1 MSVACIAA
9 AAAGA
14 AASAADALDR
24 GGRHVG
30 AQVAAAKDPPPKK
43 ATAPKGA
50 DPKKPT
56 EPKATAPKGATGGA
70 VYGGV
75 TPQNWPIIVELD
87 KDAGKVKRI
96 VTGLDMACASKENFG
111 TTDGFTDVKLNSKN
125 RFKATYGPQRIDAA
139 GTPADIEG
147 SITGRLTKDGSAVK
161 GTWTYKVTF
170 YDAAGTTTTDTCES
184 GLVSWKAKQ

>member
-1 MSVACIAA
+1 MLRVSGACIAA
-9 AAAGA
+9 AAAGT
-14 AASAADALDR
+14 AASAADALER
-24 GGRHVG
+24 SGRHVG
-30 AQVAAAKDPPPKK
+30 AQAAAAKDPAPKK
-43 ATAPKGA
+43 DRTPTSAATKVAG
-50 DPKKPT
+50 
-56 EPKATAPKGATGGA
+56 GGA

-87 KDAGKVKRI
+87 KEAGKVKRI
-96 VTGLDMACASKENFG
+96 ITGLDMTCTSKENFG

-125 RFKATYGPQRIDAA
+125 RFKASYGPQRIDAA

-147 SITGRLTKDGSAVK
+147 AITGKLTKDGSAMK

-170 YDAAGTTTTDTCES
+170 YDAAGTTATDTCES

>member
-1 MSVACIAA
+1 MLRVSGACIAA
-9 AAAGA
+9 AATGA

-30 AQVAAAKDPPPKK
+30 AQAAAAKDTAPKK
-43 ATAPKGA
+43 AAEHKATEPKGA
-50 DPKKPT
+50 
-56 EPKATAPKGATGGA
+56 GGA

-75 TPQNWPIIVELD
+75 TPQSWPIIVELD
-87 KDAGKVKRI
+87 KDSGKVKRI
-96 VTGLDMACASKENFG
+96 VTGLDMTCTSKENFG

-139 GTPADIEG
+139 GTPAEIEG
-147 SITGRLTKDGSAVK
+147 AITGRLTKDRSAMK

-170 YDAAGTTTTDTCES
+170 YDAAGTTVTDTCES

>member
-1 MSVACIAA
+1 VVALRPTGRKLTVSGACIAA

-14 AASAADALDR
+14 AASAADAPDR
-24 GGRHVG
+24 GGRHIGTQAASAKG
-30 AQVAAAKDPPPKK
+30 APPKQ
-43 ATAPKGA
+43 ATAPTGAASKG
-50 DPKKPT
+50 
-56 EPKATAPKGATGGA
+56 TAGG

-75 TPQNWPIIVELD
+75 TPQNWPIIVEFD
-87 KDAGKVKRI
+87 KAAGKVKRI
-96 VTGLDMACASKENFG
+96 VTGLDMMCTSKENFG

-147 SITGRLTKDGSAVK
+147 AITGRLTKDHSAMK

-170 YDAAGTTTTDTCES
+170 YDAAGATATDTCES

>member
-1 MSVACIAA
+1 MSGACIAA
-9 AAAGA
+9 AAAGV

-30 AQVAAAKDPPPKK
+30 AQAAAPKDTAPKK
-43 ATAPKGA
+43 SAAAPKGA
-50 DPKKPT
+50 AAKR
-56 EPKATAPKGATGGA
+56 GSGA

-75 TPQNWPIIVELD
+75 TPQNWPIVIELD
-87 KDAGKVKRI
+87 KDAGKVRRI
-96 VTGLDMACASKENFG
+96 VTGLDMMCTSKENFG

-147 SITGRLTKDGSAVK
+147 AITGRLTKDRSAMK

-170 YDAAGTTTTDTCES
+170 YDAAGATATDTCES

>member
-1 MSVACIAA
+1 MLRVSGACLAA
-9 AAAGA
+9 AAAGT

-24 GGRHVG
+24 GGRHAG
-30 AQVAAAKDPPPKK
+30 ARAAAAKDTAPKK
-43 ATAPKGA
+43 ATAPKSA
-50 DPKKPT
+50 AT
-56 EPKATAPKGATGGA
+56 KAAGGGA

-96 VTGLDMACASKENFG
+96 ITGLDMTCTSKENFG
-111 TTDGFTDVKLNSKN
+111 TTDGFTDVKLNSKS

-147 SITGRLTKDGSAVK
+147 AITGRLTKDRSAMK

-170 YDAAGTTTTDTCES
+170 YDAAGTTVTDTCES

>member
-1 MSVACIAA
+1 VVALRPTGRMLTVSGACIAA
-9 AAAGA
+9 AGAGA
-14 AASAADALDR
+14 AASAADAPGR
-24 GGRHVG
+24 SGRHIG
-30 AQVAAAKDPPPKK
+30 FAAAAKG
-43 ATAPKGA
+43 TAPKQA
-50 DPKKPT
+50 
-56 EPKATAPKGATGGA
+56 AAPKSTAGGA

-75 TPQNWPIIVELD
+75 TPQNWPIVVELD
-87 KDAGKVKRI
+87 KAAKKVKRI
-96 VTGLDMACASKENFG
+96 VTGLDMTCTSKENFG

-147 SITGRLTKDGSAVK
+147 AITGRLTKDHSAMK

-170 YDAAGTTTTDTCES
+170 FDAAGSNVTDTCES

>member
-1 MSVACIAA
+1 MLRVSGACIAA
-9 AAAGA
+9 AATGA

-30 AQVAAAKDPPPKK
+30 AQAAAAKDTAPKK
-43 ATAPKGA
+43 AAEHKATEPKGA
-50 DPKKPT
+50 
-56 EPKATAPKGATGGA
+56 AGGTF
-70 VYGGV
+70 YGGV

-96 VTGLDMACASKENFG
+96 VTGLDMTCTSKENFG

-147 SITGRLTKDGSAVK
+147 SITGRLTKDRSAMK

-170 YDAAGTTTTDTCES
+170 YDAAGTTVTDTCES